1 MNYHVSSL
9 YLSDWTISHAI
20 DVIKTHGSSS
30 HPATFWKYSAAP
42 PKDILPV
49 FSHRRDSW
57 PLASLS
63 LRSSTPCNDSAL
75 DSSHPPSRLPSPIPP
90 ASPPE
95 NVRLTAKVTR
105 SNAPTPRSLFR
116 VAGSRTNN
124 ICRALILNPRE
135 RRRFDPRSPEPPVS
149 LSTLVCTSN
158 HLPTYLIMILRYA
171 TPFPGESDGA
181 APLLHMARARY
192 MGYVGSQR
200 REEGW
205 KEKEGWLSLATESQN
220 TLVAAWRTY
229 ARSRHDARGRGSS
242 EICSCVW

>member
-1 MNYHVSSL
+1 MNYHISRH
-9 YLSDWTISHAI
+9 YIYQTGQHRTQPMLSKLTARQATLRRSENIPPPLP
-20 DVIKTHGSSS
+20 KTFCQCFLIEETRGH
-30 HPATFWKYSAAP
+30 
-42 PKDILPV
+42 LPV
-49 FSHRRDSW
+49 CHFARQ
-57 PLASLS
+57 PLATTVHLT
-63 LRSSTPCNDSAL
+63 RRTPRCV
-75 DSSHPPSRLPSPIPP
+75 PPS
-90 ASPPE
+90 ASPSE

-192 MGYVGSQR
+192 MGYVGSR
-200 REEGW
+200 
-205 KEKEGWLSLATESQN
+205 
-220 TLVAAWRTY
+220 
-229 ARSRHDARGRGSS
+229 RGRGMERERGLIIISNGVPEHPCRCLTHVRTQS
-242 EICSCVW
+242 ARRSRSWEQICSCV